1 MNPLDYVGLDWKQ
14 RLIERVLGISG
25 KLFYHGILRPKE
37 YLDQRKKDKSETR
50 RLEKRRV

>member
-1 MNPLDYVGLDWKQ
+1 LDYVGLDWKQ

-37 YLDQRKKDKSETR
+37 YLDQKKKDKNKIR
-50 RLEKRRV
+50 GMEKQKT